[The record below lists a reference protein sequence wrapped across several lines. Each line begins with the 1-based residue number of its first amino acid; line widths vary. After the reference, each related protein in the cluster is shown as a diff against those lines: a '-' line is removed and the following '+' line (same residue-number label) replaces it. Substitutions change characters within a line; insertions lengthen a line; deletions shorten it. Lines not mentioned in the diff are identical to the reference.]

1 VQEASLGYD
10 AVRRCLRLL
19 RDLSQNG
26 RVVFERSMSMY
37 ALLFADKRGDGIR
50 AFVEATIGPLL
61 DYDKV
66 NGSQLAHTLL
76 AYLDAGRS
84 LQKAA
89 DHLGIHVNTMRQ
101 RLDRIAQLNGA
112 SSDPAQA
119 LETHLALR
127 MHVLKQFK

>member
-1 VQEASLGYD
+1 
-10 AVRRCLRLL
+10 
-19 RDLSQNG
+19 
-26 RVVFERSMSMY
+26 MSMY
-37 ALLFADKRGDGIR
+37 ALLFADKRGDAIG
-50 AFVEATIGPLL
+50 AFVDATIGRLL
-61 DYDKV
+61 EYDDA

-76 AYLDAGRS
+76 AYLDSGRS

-89 DHLGIHVNTMRQ
+89 DQLGIHVNTMRQ
-101 RLDRIAQLNGA
+101 RLDRIAQLNNA